1 MTEELSIGYTIKV
14 ILGILVII
22 AVVAGIYFIFKE
34 RLIDF
39 FQNLP
44 GGNVSVTGKAV
55 LDTIK

>member
-34 RLIDF
+34 KIIDF

-44 GGNVSVTGKAV
+44 GGNMTKLIIG
-55 LDTIK
+55 LI